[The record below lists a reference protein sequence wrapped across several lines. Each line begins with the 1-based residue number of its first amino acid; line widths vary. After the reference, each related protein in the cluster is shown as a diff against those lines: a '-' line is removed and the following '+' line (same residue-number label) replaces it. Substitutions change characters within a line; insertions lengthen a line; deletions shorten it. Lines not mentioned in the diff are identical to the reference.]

1 MASRSSTPLWP
12 IISVVAAVLIIVV
25 ALPSSLKKGWAP
37 SFLNPDFHFGLDLA
51 GGTQLDFRISENE
64 IQDQIKNLDAQIAK
78 MQSEGGGGTDLI
90 QLQNE
95 RAAIQQQ
102 QQNLVEAIRTV
113 LERRINAL
121 GVSEATITPSYVG
134 GEKHLL
140 VECPGVVDVQKC
152 IATVGKTIQLEF
164 KEEFTEADANYEKT
178 VRANVTAAV
187 ARMTK
192 SGATLATLG
201 QDLGSQLGMGYEAS
215 HQYFKD
221 ELPEG
226 LEKIWNLAPGAGT
239 QRVEGSINTQSTDAQ
254 GQIVTDKVPGVFL
267 VEVVTPKTMTG
278 RTIAE
283 APKAFGILAKSEA
296 TTTQRLE
303 QDLVLD
309 AKVPTRLI
317 SGIKQMKSGDLKVI
331 TMEDNSAQ
339 LVFLRSFIAGAE
351 QVDVSHILVA
361 YKGANSAPA
370 NVTRTKDQAFV
381 RAQDLKQQ
389 LTSGGNFETIARTQ
403 SDGPSAQ
410 NAGNLGPITHG
421 SLVPTFENV
430 AFAQA
435 VGIVSDPVETPF
447 GYHLIRVNKATY
459 MSQDKASFD
468 ALTVTG
474 PDAVARATAMKDKLE
489 KGEVRSTEEAI
500 TLQTLFFSL
509 KPTGWKDTEL
519 DGKHFRSA
527 AVTLEPS
534 TSLPVVQIIFDAE
547 GAKLFQQLT
556 KNNIGKRIAI
566 FVGGE
571 LVSAPTVQTEITGG
585 SAVITGSQNYEEA
598 RTLAQDLNTGAI
610 PAPIHLN
617 GQQTVEATLGAQ
629 ALHTS
634 VLAGIIGMIVV
645 MLYMLFMYRFL
656 GVLANL
662 ALIIYAVI
670 FIALLKLPLF
680 LFSQSYI
687 VLTLAGAAGMIL
699 SIGMAVDC
707 NVLVFERVKEELK
720 RGKMLKTAVEV
731 GFDRAWP
738 SIRDSNITTI
748 ITCALLFLVG
758 TSLVR
763 GFAVTLGMGVVISM
777 FTGMIITR
785 WMARKVA
792 LSPLAKNRNLF
803 PGGKTELQ
811 E

>member
-12 IISVVAAVLIIVV
+12 ILSAVAALLIVV
-25 ALPSSLKKGWAP
+25 IALPSSLKEGWAP
-37 SFLNPDFHFGLDLA
+37 AFLNPDFHFGLDLA

-64 IQDQIKNLDAQIAK
+64 IEDQLRQLDARINELQA
-78 MQSEGGGGTDLI
+78 QGGGNTELI

-95 RAAIQQQ
+95 RAAIRDQQI
-102 QQNLVEAIRTV
+102 NLVEAIRTV

-140 VECPGVVDVQKC
+140 VECPGVVDVQQC
-152 IATVGKTIQLEF
+152 IDTVGKTIQLEF
-164 KEEFTEADANYEKT
+164 KEEFTEADSAYGQT
-178 VRANVTAAV
+178 VRANVAAAV

-215 HQYFKD
+215 RTYFRD
-221 ELPEG
+221 ELPAG
-226 LEKIWNLAPGAGT
+226 LEKVWT
-239 QRVEGSINTQSTDAQ
+239 QTPANGVRRFEGSVDVPSTDAQ
-254 GQIVTDKVPGVFL
+254 GNATTDKVPGIFL
-267 VEVVTPKTMTG
+267 VEVLSPRAMTG
-278 RTIAE
+278 RIINE
-283 APKAFGILAKSEA
+283 APKAFGVLAKTEEN
-296 TTTQRLE
+296 TTQRLE
-303 QDLVLD
+303 EDKILD
-309 AKVPTRLI
+309 ASVPARII
-317 SGIKQMKSGDLKVI
+317 STIKSMKAGELKVAN
-331 TMEDNSAQ
+331 MDDGSAQ
-339 LVFLRSFIAGAE
+339 LIFLRSSVPGTQ

-361 YKGANSAPA
+361 YKGANAA
-370 NVTRTKDQAFV
+370 AATITRTKEQALA
-381 RAQDLKQQ
+381 RAQDLKKQ
-389 LTSGGNFETIARTQ
+389 LAAGASFAQIARSQ

-410 NAGNLGPITHG
+410 NAGSLGPITHG

-430 AFAQA
+430 AFSQA
-435 VGIVSDPVETPF
+435 PGIVSDPVETPF
-447 GYHLIRVNKATY
+447 GYHLIRVDRAPYMPADKAT
-459 MSQDKASFD
+459 FD
-468 ALTVTG
+468 ALTITG
-474 PDAVARATAMKDKLE
+474 ADAQTRATAMLARLQTGD
-489 KGEVRSTEEAI
+489 VRSTEEAI
-500 TLQTLFFSL
+500 TLRTLFFSL
-509 KPTGWKDTEL
+509 RPTGWKDTAL

-527 AVTLEPS
+527 TVTLEPN
-534 TSLPVVQIIFDAE
+534 TSLPVVQIVFDTE
-547 GAKLFQQLT
+547 GAKLFQELT
-556 KNNIGKRIAI
+556 KANIGKRIAI

-585 SAVITGSQNYEEA
+585 SAVITGSQNYDEA
-598 RTLAQDLNTGAI
+598 KKLAQDLNTGAI
-610 PAPIHLN
+610 PAPIHLS

-629 ALHTS
+629 ALHMS
-634 VLAGIIGMIVV
+634 VFAGFIGMIVV

-670 FIALLKLPLF
+670 FIAILKLPLF
-680 LFSQSYI
+680 LFSDSYI

-707 NVLVFERVKEELK
+707 NVLVFERVKEELR

-738 SIRDSNITTI
+738 SIRDSNVTTI
-748 ITCALLFLVG
+748 ITCVLLFLVG

-763 GFAVTLGMGVVISM
+763 GFAITLGLGVVISM

-792 LSPLAKNRNLF
+792 MMPIAEKTNLF
-803 PGGKTELQ
+803 PGAVKK
-811 E
+811 

>member
-1 MASRSSTPLWP
+1 MASRSSTHLWP
-12 IISVVAAVLIIVV
+12 IISAVAALLIVIV
-25 ALPSSLKKGWAP
+25 ALPSSLKAGWAP

-64 IQDQIKNLDAQIAK
+64 IEDQLKQLDARINELQA
-78 MQSEGGGGTDLI
+78 QGAGSTELI

-95 RAAIQQQ
+95 QAAIREQQT
-102 QQNLVEAIRTV
+102 NLVEAIRTV

-140 VECPGVVDVQKC
+140 VECPGVVDVQQC
-152 IATVGKTIQLEF
+152 IDTVGKTIQLEF
-164 KEEFTEADANYEKT
+164 KEEFTEADSAYEGT

-215 HQYFKD
+215 HTYFRD
-221 ELPEG
+221 ELPTG
-226 LEKIWNLAPGAGT
+226 LEKVWT
-239 QRVEGSINTQSTDAQ
+239 QTQASGVQRIEGSVDVASTDAQ
-254 GQIVTDKVPGVFL
+254 GNAITDKVPGVFL
-267 VEVVTPKTMTG
+267 VEVLSPRAMTG
-278 RTIAE
+278 RVINE
-283 APKAFGILAKSEA
+283 APKAFEVLAKTET

-303 QDLVLD
+303 ENKVLD
-309 AKVPTRLI
+309 TSVPARVI
-317 SGIKQMKSGDLKVI
+317 STIKSMKAGELKVAS
-331 TMEDNSAQ
+331 MDDGSAQ
-339 LVFLRSFIAGAE
+339 LIFLRSYVPGSQ

-361 YKGANSAPA
+361 YKGANSAA
-370 NVTRTKDQAFV
+370 ATVTRTKEQALA
-381 RAQDLKQQ
+381 RAQDLKKQ
-389 LTSGGNFETIARTQ
+389 LTAGANFADLARAQ

-430 AFAQA
+430 AFSQA

-447 GYHLIRVNKATY
+447 GYHLIRVDKAPY
-459 MSQDKASFD
+459 MPADKASFD
-468 ALTVTG
+468 ALTITG
-474 PDAVARATAMKDKLE
+474 ADAQTRANAMLARLQSGD
-489 KGEVRSTEEAI
+489 VRSTEEAI
-500 TLQTLFFSL
+500 QLRTLFFSL
-509 KPTGWKDTEL
+509 RPTGWKDTAL

-527 AVTLEPS
+527 TVTLEPN
-534 TSLPVVQIIFDAE
+534 TSLPVVQIVFDTE
-547 GAKLFQQLT
+547 GAKLFQELT
-556 KNNIGKRIAI
+556 KANIGKRIAI

-585 SAVITGSQNYEEA
+585 SAVITGSQNYDEA
-598 RTLAQDLNTGAI
+598 KKLAQDLNTGAI
-610 PAPIHLN
+610 PAPIHLS

-629 ALHTS
+629 ALNMS
-634 VLAGIIGMIVV
+634 VFAGFIGMIVV

-670 FIALLKLPLF
+670 FIAILKLPLF
-680 LFSQSYI
+680 LFSDSYI

-707 NVLVFERVKEELK
+707 NVLVFERVKEELR

-731 GFDRAWP
+731 GFERAWP

-763 GFAVTLGMGVVISM
+763 GFAITLGLGVVISM

-792 LSPLAKNRNLF
+792 MMPIAEKRHLF
-803 PGGKTELQ
+803 PGSKEVQ
-811 E
+811 

>member
-1 MASRSSTPLWP
+1 MASRSP
-12 IISVVAAVLIIVV
+12 SVRPFIYAAVALLIVII
-25 ALPSSLKKGWAP
+25 ALPSSLKAGWAP

-64 IQDQIKNLDAQIAK
+64 IEDQIKQLDTRINEL
-78 MQSEGGGGTDLI
+78 QSQGGAGSTELL

-95 RAAIQQQ
+95 RTAMREQQS
-102 QQNLVEAIRTV
+102 NLVEAIRTV

-121 GVSEATITPSYVG
+121 GVSEAVITPSYVG

-140 VECPGVVDVQKC
+140 VECPGVVNVQEC
-152 IATVGKTIQLEF
+152 IDTVGKTIQLEF
-164 KEEFTEADANYEKT
+164 KEEFTEADATYEGT
-178 VRANVTAAV
+178 VRANVTEAV
-187 ARMTK
+187 TRMTR

-215 HQYFKD
+215 HVYFRD

-226 LEKIWNLAPGAGT
+226 LDTVWSMTAANGV
-239 QRVEGSINTQSTDAQ
+239 QRIEGSVNVQSTNAQ
-254 GQIVTDKVPGVFL
+254 GGIVTDKVPGIFL
-267 VEVVTPKTMTG
+267 VEVLSPRTMTG
-278 RTIAE
+278 RVINE
-283 APKAFGILAKSEA
+283 APKAFGVLAKTESN
-296 TTTQRLE
+296 TTQRYE
-303 QDLVLD
+303 DNIALD
-309 AKVPTRLI
+309 EKVPTRII
-317 SGIKQMKSGDLKVI
+317 STLKEMKQGDLKVAS
-331 TMEDNSAQ
+331 MDDGSAQ
-339 LVFLRSFIAGAE
+339 LLFLRSFVPGSQ

-361 YKGANSAPA
+361 YAGANSAPA
-370 NVTRTKDQAFV
+370 NVTRTKEEALT
-381 RAQDLKQQ
+381 RAQELRQQ
-389 LTSGGNFETIARTQ
+389 LTTGANFADLARAQ

-421 SLVPTFENV
+421 SLVPSFENV
-430 AFAQA
+430 AFSQA
-435 VGIVSDPVETPF
+435 VGVISDPVETPF
-447 GYHLIRVNKATY
+447 GYHLIRVDKAPY
-459 MSQDKASFD
+459 MPADTASFD

-474 PDAVARATAMKDKLE
+474 ADAVTRANAMLARLQTGD
-489 KGEVRSTEEAI
+489 VRSTEEAI
-500 TLQTLFFSL
+500 TLRTLFFSL
-509 KPTGWKDTEL
+509 RPTGWKGTPL
-519 DGKHFRSA
+519 NGQHFRSA
-527 AVTLEPS
+527 TVTLEPN
-534 TSLPVVQIIFDAE
+534 TSLPVVQIVFDSE
-547 GAKLFQQLT
+547 GARLFQELT
-556 KNNIGKRIAI
+556 KANIGKRIAI

-629 ALHTS
+629 ALHMS
-634 VLAGIIGMIVV
+634 VLAGFIGMIVV
-645 MLYMLFMYRFL
+645 MLYMLLMYRFL

-662 ALIIYAVI
+662 ALIVYAVI
-670 FIALLKLPLF
+670 FIAILKMPLF
-680 LFSQSYI
+680 LFSDSYI

-707 NVLVFERVKEELK
+707 NVLVFERVKEELR

-748 ITCALLFLVG
+748 ITCVLLFMVG

-763 GFAVTLGMGVVISM
+763 GFAVTLGMGVIISM

-785 WMARKVA
+785 WMARQVA
-792 LSPLAKNRNLF
+792 LSSLANKPNLF
-803 PGGKTELQ
+803 PGAKENVQ
-811 E
+811 K

>member
-1 MASRSSTPLWP
+1 MASRSSRSVWP
-12 IISVVAAVLIIVV
+12 IVSVVAAVLVLLI
-25 ALPSSLKKGWAP
+25 ALPSGLKNGWAP
-37 SFLNPDFHFGLDLA
+37 AFLNPGFHLGLDLA

-64 IQDQIKNLDAQIAK
+64 IQDQLKALDAKIAEL
-78 MQSEGGGGTDLI
+78 QSQGANGTEVT

-95 RAAIQQQ
+95 RLAIRDQQT
-102 QQNLVEAIRTV
+102 NLVEAIRTV
-113 LERRINAL
+113 LERRINSL

-164 KEEFTEADANYEKT
+164 KEEFTQADAEYEKT
-178 VRANVTAAV
+178 VRANATAAV
-187 ARMTK
+187 TRMSK

-201 QDLGSQLGMGYEAS
+201 QDLGSQLGMGYEAA
-215 HQYFKD
+215 HLYFKD
-221 ELPEG
+221 QLPKG
-226 LEKIWNLAPGAGT
+226 LEKVWTMTPANGV
-239 QRVEGSINTQSTDAQ
+239 QRIEGSIDVQGTDAQ
-254 GQIVTDKVPGVFL
+254 GNAATQQVPGIFL
-267 VEVVTPKTMTG
+267 VEVLKAKTMTG
-278 RTIAE
+278 RVINE
-283 APKAFGILAKSEA
+283 APTAFGILAKTEA
-296 TTTQRLE
+296 NTTQRLE
-303 QDLVLD
+303 ENVTLD
-309 AKVPTRLI
+309 AKIPTRII
-317 SGIKQMKSGDLKVI
+317 STIKQMKSGDLKVA
-331 TMEDNSAQ
+331 TMDDGSAQ
-339 LVFLRSFIAGAE
+339 LLFLRSSTPGAE

-370 NVTRTKDQAFV
+370 NVTRTKEEALA
-381 RAQDLKQQ
+381 RAQDLKKQ
-389 LTSGGNFETIARTQ
+389 LAAGANFETLARAQ
-403 SDGPSAQ
+403 SDGPSAA
-410 NAGNLGPITHG
+410 NGGNLGPITHG
-421 SLVPTFENV
+421 SIVPSFEAV

-435 VGIVSDPVETPF
+435 PNIISEPVETPF
-447 GYHLIRVNKATY
+447 GYHLIRVNKAKY
-459 MSQDKASFD
+459 MSEDKATFD
-468 ALTVTG
+468 ALTITG
-474 PDAVARATAMKDKLE
+474 SDAEARANVLLAKLQSGQV
-489 KGEVRSTEEAI
+489 KSTEDAI
-500 TLQTLFFSL
+500 LLRTLFFSL

-527 AVTLEPS
+527 SVTLDP
-534 TSLPVVQIIFDAE
+534 TTNLPVVQIIFDTE

-556 KNNIGKRIAI
+556 KDNIGKRIAI

-571 LVSAPTVQTEITGG
+571 LVSAPTVQAEISGG

-598 RTLAQDLNTGAI
+598 KKLAQDLNTGAI

-634 VLAGIIGMIVV
+634 LLAGIIGIIVV
-645 MLYMLFMYRFL
+645 MLYMLFTYRFL

-662 ALIIYAVI
+662 ALVIYAII

-680 LFSQSYI
+680 LFSSSYI

-707 NVLVFERVKEELK
+707 NVLVFERVKEELR

-731 GFDRAWP
+731 GFERAWP

-748 ITCALLFLVG
+748 ITCVLLFLVG
-758 TSLVR
+758 TSIVR
-763 GFAVTLGMGVVISM
+763 GFAVTLGMGVIISM
-777 FTGMIITR
+777 FTGMVITR

-792 LSPLAKNRNLF
+792 LSPLADKHNLF
-803 PGGKTELQ
+803 PGGKKLD
-811 E
+811 

>member
-1 MASRSSTPLWP
+1 MASRSPSVWP
-12 IISVVAAVLIIVV
+12 IVSAVVAILVVLI
-25 ALPSSLKKGWAP
+25 ALPSSFKNGWAP
-37 SFLNPDFHFGLDLA
+37 SFLNPGFHLGLDLA

-64 IQDQIKNLDAQIAK
+64 IQDQLKALDKQISDLQAQ
-78 MQSEGGGGTDLI
+78 GGGGTNLV

-95 RAAIQQQ
+95 RSAIQAQQ
-102 QQNLVEAIRTV
+102 ANLVEAIRTV
-113 LERRINAL
+113 LERRINGL

-140 VECPGVVDVQKC
+140 VECPGVVDVQQC
-152 IATVGKTIQLEF
+152 IKTVGKTIQLEF

-178 VRANVTAAV
+178 VRANVATAK

-201 QDLGSQLGMGYEAS
+201 QDLGSQLGMAYEAS
-215 HQYFKD
+215 HLYFKD
-221 ELPEG
+221 QLPEG
-226 LEKIWNLAPGAGT
+226 LDKIWNMTPKNGVQTLDGT
-239 QRVEGSINTQSTDAQ
+239 ITVNTSDAQ
-254 GQIVTDKVPGVFL
+254 GKPTTEKIPGVFMVQVL
-267 VEVVTPKTMTG
+267 APRTMTG
-278 RTIAE
+278 RTINE
-283 APKAFGILAKSEA
+283 APVAFGVLAKTEKS
-296 TTTQRLE
+296 TVQRLE
-303 QDLVLD
+303 TNIDLD
-309 AKVPTRLI
+309 AKVPVPIITAV
-317 SGIKQMKSGDLKVI
+317 KQMKPGDLKVV
-331 TMEDNSAQ
+331 TMTDGSAQ
-339 LVFLRSFIAGAE
+339 LLFLRSFVPGSQ

-361 YKGANSAPA
+361 YKGANTAPA
-370 NVTRTKDQAFV
+370 NVTRTKEEALA
-381 RAQDLKQQ
+381 RAKDLKAQ
-389 LTSGGNFETIARTQ
+389 LAAGADFATLARKQ

-410 NAGNLGPITHG
+410 NGGNLGPIGHG
-421 SLVPTFENV
+421 SLVPSFEDV
-430 AFAQA
+430 AFKQA
-435 VGIVSDPVETPF
+435 KGIISDPVETPF
-447 GYHLIRVNKATY
+447 GYHLIRVDKTPY
-459 MSQDKASFD
+459 LSIDKASFD

-474 PDAVARATAMKDKLE
+474 DNAVTRANEMLTKLQSGQI
-489 KGEVRSTEEAI
+489 KSTEEAI
-500 TLQTLFFSL
+500 ALQSLFFSL

-527 AVTLEPS
+527 TVTLEPS
-534 TSLPVVQIIFDAE
+534 TSLPVVQIIFDTE

-634 VLAGIIGMIVV
+634 VLAGVIGMIVV
-645 MLYMLFMYRFL
+645 MLYMIFMYRFL
-656 GVLANL
+656 GVLADL

-680 LFSQSYI
+680 LLSTQYI

-707 NVLVFERVKEELK
+707 NVLVFERVKEELR

-731 GFDRAWP
+731 GFERAWP

-748 ITCALLFLVG
+748 ITCVVLFMVG
-758 TSLVR
+758 TSIVK

-777 FTGMIITR
+777 FTGMVITR
-785 WMARKVA
+785 WMSRKVA
-792 LSPLAKNRNLF
+792 MSPLAHKTHLF
-803 PGGKTELQ
+803 PGAKKHHE